1 MARKFKVI
9 FPVLAHSEVR
19 VEFTPDIEKSLKANR
34 MTSDVSF
41 EDEEACTIF
50 FDDKNV
56 VFIFFRLHP
65 TFGTI
70 AHESWHAIR
79 RLMEWAG
86 IAIDSET
93 VAYHLGYL
101 VDQIVMR
108 RRSRNG

>member
-9 FPVLAHSEVR
+9 FPVLAYSEVR
-19 VEFTPDIEKSLKANR
+19 VEFTPDIDKSLKAHR
-34 MTSDVSF
+34 ITSDASV
-41 EDEEACTIF
+41 ENDEACTIF

-101 VDQIVMR
+101 VDKIVAGR
-108 RRSRNG
+108 RKR